1 MYFGQ
6 NMIIKDKKR
15 KEKKK
20 KREEKRKSDHAEY
33 KPNITNN

>member
-6 NMIIKDKKR
+6 NMKIKDKKR
-15 KEKKK
+15 KEKK